1 MLRFGVPPCP
11 SPART
16 APDDVFLLSYFTDKD
31 EGREGLKLARSDD
44 GYVFRALGNGRG
56 FLTPMVGENRLM
68 RDPNLVQGPD
78 GLWHL
83 VWTSDWF
90 GPVIGHATSRDLMHW
105 SPQQTIPVMKGFVG
119 VRNSWAPEAIYDRAR
134 GDFVI
139 MWSSSIDGRFGATA
153 GEKFAGI
160 KLRPLLYAHQGF
172 PYVHTDQVAVRSRYR
187 LDRLHLAEADRRR
200 VAADLQGRDARHR
213 DAAVAG
219 EPVRGL
225 ADRSVRAGQRAVH
238 QTDDGGTDGDTAR
251 RPQHGLLRRV
261 RAASLRRR
269 IDHGLCP
276 LDRRKRAHP
285 VSRERAPRHG
295 RPRASRLC
303 RQDRVMPAIR
313 HGQNAIITLPRC
325 PAAAK

>member
-1 MLRFGVPPCP
+1 MDLIDR
-11 SPART
+11 RT
-16 APDDVFLLSYFTDKD
+16 AIAGIGAAIGCAALPVSARPVPDDVFLLSYFTDQD

-68 RDPNLVQGPD
+68 RDPNLLQGPD

-119 VRNSWAPEAIYDRAR
+119 VRNSWAPEAIYDRAQ

-160 KLRPLLYAHQGF
+160 KLRPYYTRTKDFRTFTPTKLLFDPGTDSIDFTWLRLADGGLRLIYKDETHDSETRRWLVSRAAASPTGSFGPVSAPFTKPMTEGPTAIRLGDRYMVYYDVYEQHRFGGASTTDFVHWTDESARIRF
-172 PYVHTDQVAVRSRYR
+172 PENARHGTVVRVPR
-187 LDRLHLAEADRRR
+187 AFADRI
-200 VAADLQGRDARHR
+200 A
-213 DAAVAG
+213 
-219 EPVRGL
+219 
-225 ADRSVRAGQRAVH
+225 
-238 QTDDGGTDGDTAR
+238 
-251 RPQHGLLRRV
+251 
-261 RAASLRRR
+261 
-269 IDHGLCP
+269 
-276 LDRRKRAHP
+276 
-285 VSRERAPRHG
+285 
-295 RPRASRLC
+295 
-303 RQDRVMPAIR
+303 
-313 HGQNAIITLPRC
+313 
-325 PAAAK
+325 